1 MGTGLGHE
9 NHQTIDLTHSA
20 PALPSLSS
28 LSCLPPPRVVT
39 VHTLSANL
47 RSKCLSFTNKVM
59 NNKRKGF
66 LGTISL
72 YLWHL
77 KTVNG
82 PCNSY
87 WDQFNALA
95 ASQRRRFE
103 NTCSTCLANI
113 YAWSGQSWESKV
125 IKPCHYH
132 YHQTHQSWSINP
144 NNNKVSASISR
155 SQRICSQSLQY
166 FHTVGYNV
174 QVRCEDLSSPWT
186 ITLTQAESQPM
197 AAWDKDPWTLGK
209 LFKYC

>member
-1 MGTGLGHE
+1 MNYNAGSTHLQSWLIASPACAVVTGVREGEGLGWVMK
-9 NHQTIDLTHSA
+9 TIKLLTWPTQR

-132 YHQTHQSWSINP
+132 YHQTDTPVLKHKSQQQQ
-144 NNNKVSASISR
+144 SISVHLP
-155 SQRICSQSLQY
+155 IPKNLQPKFTSVFSY
-166 FHTVGYNV
+166 SG
-174 QVRCEDLSSPWT
+174 
-186 ITLTQAESQPM
+186 I
-197 AAWDKDPWTLGK
+197 
-209 LFKYC
+209 

>member
-1 MGTGLGHE
+1 MNYNAAGSTHLQSWPIATSACAVVTRVRRGGGGTGLGHE

-132 YHQTHQSWSINP
+132 YHQTDTPVLKHKS
-144 NNNKVSASISR
+144 NNKQALRNSCELLR
-155 SQRICSQSLQY
+155 QRKELHINSWNCM
-166 FHTVGYNV
+166 
-174 QVRCEDLSSPWT
+174 
-186 ITLTQAESQPM
+186 QAHVT
-197 AAWDKDPWTLGK
+197 ACK
-209 LFKYC
+209 LM